1 MVHKK
6 YIKKNGRLY
15 GPYLYENKRVNG
27 KVVTSYLGSVDNS
40 NGFKGLNKAFVI
52 GGLLVIL
59 LLFFVF
65 YGLSPTGRVSLDV
78 KSDYKSGEQLSGK
91 LSLNIRE
98 GELVPKDSKVFV
110 SLGDIS
116 REFSLS
122 ELVDMGVVSGEF
134 FVENYDVSGNG
145 EGYGVAGERIVY
157 SLVDFDLRVFGVGKE
172 KGEGDGKEE
181 VDEKG
186 EIVINE
192 TGELEEKDIG
202 KGGRGEVEEEKKET
216 GEIKEKEEEGEKE
229 KEPENDKKIEEKGE
243 GEKEDEVK
251 VGENIAESAGQ
262 GEVGAD
268 SNSGGSD
275 ASQNNA
281 EESASLSSESVSS
294 ETSSTSSGSPEISA
308 EGESAITGSAISEP
322 EFIVS
327 GSVSKGSDF
336 SYNLEEGQDVEIVS
350 GSVKVN
356 DSEIGDDKIKLEIK
370 DNKAEVSTEHSIA
383 EKGFGEEYLGDKELK
398 LEIDISKFGLI
409 ANDSTILNIKLV
421 FDGKTLI
428 EVEEDISVGKIEK
441 EIEEILNETEGNE
454 SLVVVNE
461 TNITIEK
468 MFSNLSLIKNI
479 PDIRIAKN
487 SSVSLN
493 LSEYFAGAEKYEF
506 NVSELIAVFDLDIMV
521 IRADEGFSGV
531 RKAKIIAY
539 SGNEKIEGN
548 EFRVLVSSGAISIS
562 KSRKKVVVGEPVE
575 WKMNV
580 SLSEFENVSIELPVG
595 AENVKVK
602 KIVDGVEE
610 ESRDS
615 VITGMISAELELDRE
630 SGLIRWLKGL
640 FGGRLTGRAVD
651 SIDSNLTNNIIKVEL
666 KDDSKEYVIEYSTK
680 GPEAREEEIKRG
692 KRVIVSGDDSYNYTD
707 VIAFSNLDN
716 RIPVDKAFKIKVY
729 WNKADSESFIVKDV
743 DEIENESIVEEIDST
758 EFLEKI
764 EELEEKEENKT
775 DVLEGDEIIVNG
787 TEDFGNIIGSNV
799 SEDVVNGGD
808 VNSINDKS
816 IENVKESAGGDIV
829 NDNILAE
836 NESSGEDKN
845 EINASSFGI
854 TGSVISEGDS
864 GNNDSI
870 INETNVLS
878 EVKGLDENVVTD
890 TGKQEIP
897 FDAYD
902 LDEDGFIDYIE
913 WVVPHLS
920 EQRFDII
927 YITRAEHLDSNRT
940 FIEDVFELVKA
951 RDDNWTEP
959 IPDEH
964 YVRIMFERNLSSSN
978 DITIY
983 ARAGCADNS
992 TVLING
998 INVPCDI
1005 YKKRLRLEELRRLE

>member
-1 MVHKK
+1 MVYEK
-6 YIKKNGRLY
+6 YIKKRGKVY

-27 KVVTSYLGSVDNS
+27 KVVTSYLGSVDS
-40 NGFKGLNKAFVI
+40 GDKFRGLNKTFII
-52 GGLLVIL
+52 GSLAVIL

-65 YGLSPTGRVSLDV
+65 YSFSFTGRVSLDV
-78 KSDYKSGEQLSGK
+78 KSDYKAGEQLSGK
-91 LSLNIRE
+91 LRLNIKE
-98 GELVPKDSKVFV
+98 GELIPKDSKVLV
-110 SLGDIS
+110 SLGDIAK
-116 REFSLS
+116 EFSLS

-134 FVENYDVSGNG
+134 FLENFDISGNG

-172 KGEGDGKEE
+172 KGEGDGNEE

-192 TGELEEKDIG
+192 TVELEEKDIG
-202 KGGRGEVEEEKKET
+202 KGEKGEVEEEKKET
-216 GEIKEKEEEGEKE
+216 GEIK
-229 KEPENDKKIEEKGE
+229 EKGE

-275 ASQNNA
+275 ASQNNV

-294 ETSSTSSGSPEISA
+294 ETSSAANSDNSAGFA
-308 EGESAITGSAISEP
+308 EGESAITGSVVSESK
-322 EFIVS
+322 FIVS
-327 GSVSKGSDF
+327 GTASKGEDF
-336 SYNLEEGQDVEIVS
+336 SYNLEEGQDAEIVS

-356 DSEIGDDKIKLEIK
+356 GSEIGDNNVKLKIS
-370 DNKAEVSTEHSIA
+370 DRRAEVSTDYSIV
-383 EKGFGEEYLGDKELK
+383 EKGFGEAYLGDNELK

-409 ANDSTILNIKLV
+409 ANDSTILNIRLV
-421 FDGKTLI
+421 FDKKTLI
-428 EVEEDISVGKIEK
+428 EVEEDISVEK
-441 EIEEILNETEGNE
+441 SEKEEIEEILNESEDNE
-454 SLVVVNE
+454 SLVIVNE
-461 TNITIEK
+461 TNITVEEK
-468 MFSNLSLIKNI
+468 FSNLSLIKNI

-487 SSVSLN
+487 SSFNFN
-493 LSEYFAGAEKYEF
+493 LSEYFAGAEGYEF
-506 NVSELIAVFDLDIMV
+506 NVSGLNAVFDGEVVNI
-521 IRADEGFSGV
+521 IAEEGFSGM
-531 RKAKIIAY
+531 RKAKVIAY

-575 WKMNV
+575 WRMNV

-595 AENVKVK
+595 AESISVR
-602 KIVDGVEE
+602 KIVDGIEE

-615 VITGMISAELELDRE
+615 VITGMISAELELSRE
-630 SGLIRWLKGL
+630 SGFIKWFKGL
-640 FGGRLTGRAVD
+640 FGGRLTGRVVNEVVNET
-651 SIDSNLTNNIIKVEL
+651 NLANDIIQVEL
-666 KDDSKEYVIEYSTK
+666 KDEAKEYIIEYSTK

-692 KRVIVSGDDSYNYTD
+692 KRVIISGDDIYNYTD
-707 VIAFSNLDN
+707 VIASSNLDN
-716 RIPVDKAFKIKVY
+716 RIPIDKVSKIKVY

-743 DEIENESIVEEIDST
+743 DEIENESIMEKIDST
-758 EFLEKI
+758 EFAEEI

-775 DVLEGDEIIVNG
+775 DVLGDGKIIVSE
-787 TEDFGNIIGSNV
+787 T
-799 SEDVVNGGD
+799 EDVVNESNIESMG
-808 VNSINDKS
+808 NES
-816 IENVKESAGGDIV
+816 IENVGESAEEGIV
-829 NDNILAE
+829 NNDVRAVNEIVVRSE
-836 NESSGEDKN
+836 NESDM
-845 EINASSFGI
+845 EINNNSSFSI
-854 TGSVISEGDS
+854 TGAVISEINNGD
-864 GNNDSI
+864 NNESE
-870 INETNVLS
+870 INESDVLS
-878 EVKGLDENVVTD
+878 ETNDIDGNVAISSNS
-890 TGKQEIP
+890 GKQEIP

-927 YITRAEHLDSNRT
+927 YITRAEHLDDNRT

-951 RDDNWTEP
+951 RDNNWTEP
-959 IPDEH
+959 IPSGD
-964 YVRIMFERNLSSSN
+964 YLRVMFERNLTSSN

-1005 YKKRLRLEELRRLE
+1005 YKKKLRIEELRRLG